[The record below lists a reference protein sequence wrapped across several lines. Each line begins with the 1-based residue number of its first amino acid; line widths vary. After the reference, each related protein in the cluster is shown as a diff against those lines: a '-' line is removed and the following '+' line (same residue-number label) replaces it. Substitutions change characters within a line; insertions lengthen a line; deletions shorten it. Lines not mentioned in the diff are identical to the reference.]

1 MAKIYTPEGKQVEV
15 PLDYFNADCNE
26 FLKTRKGFRCLMETY
41 GFGWGRGNDMRVED
55 ALRAEHLMWGWPL
68 FD

>member
-26 FLKTRKGFRCLMETY
+26 YLKTRKGLKCLIAAY
-41 GFGWGRGNDMRVED
+41 DNCSVES
-55 ALRAEHLMWGWPL
+55 AVRAEHLMWGWPL
-68 FD
+68 YD